1 MKTKL
6 GMFWVTHKSV
16 TMPAGRDMKILTA
29 QRTIQIAGFVIML
42 SGKKKY
48 VSYGNLFSGWICVLC
63 ALCLDYKLKQIKTQS
78 ITYCTFLKPG
88 YIYRS
93 YF

>member
-16 TMPAGRDMKILTA
+16 TMPAGIDMKILTA

-42 SGKKKY
+42 SGKKI
-48 VSYGNLFSGWICVLC
+48 NM
-63 ALCLDYKLKQIKTQS
+63 
-78 ITYCTFLKPG
+78 
-88 YIYRS
+88 
-93 YF
+93 